1 MKKII
6 GLILLAGLTFSNSA
20 IAKKDKK
27 GNAKAKVALD
37 YLNSSF
43 STYDKLQKTIWANPE
58 LGFLETNSSGL
69 LKQHLREYGFT
80 IEEGVAGM
88 PTAFVATYGSGKPVI
103 GLLAEFD
110 ALPGLSQDTVPFR
123 KPLKE
128 NGVGHGCGHNTF
140 GVASSAAAVSLSKWL
155 AANKQSGTIK
165 VYGSPAE
172 EGGAGKVYLVREG
185 LFNGVDVVLDWHPS
199 SENAVSTNGGTAMV
213 MVDYKFYGRPAHAA
227 GNPWKGRSA
236 LDAVEALD
244 YMVNLLREH
253 VPTSSR
259 IHYVIPDGGFAPN
272 VVPEYARVSY
282 YIRSPKRDILNTLT
296 EWIDS
301 AAVGAAKGTQTRVEK
316 EIVAGTYERLHNKTL
331 SKVIQKNLE
340 TVGGVIYDAR
350 ERKFAEE
357 LAKATGNPDSIINSA
372 AKVQPL
378 AEFPEEGSG
387 GSSDVG
393 DVSWVVPL
401 ASFGAATF
409 IPGSPG
415 HSWQNVAADGTT
427 IGTKGLLNASRV
439 FALTAIDLLTDSKLL
454 QAVKDEFKQSTGPD
468 FKYIPLLGDRKPALD
483 YRITKN
489 E

>member
-155 AANKQSGTIK
+155 VANKQSGTIK

-185 LFNGVDVVLDWHPS
+185 LFDGVDVVERQALYVHLGYFLHIL
-199 SENAVSTNGGTAMV
+199 AVV
-213 MVDYKFYGRPAHAA
+213 
-227 GNPWKGRSA
+227 
-236 LDAVEALD
+236 
-244 YMVNLLREH
+244 
-253 VPTSSR
+253 
-259 IHYVIPDGGFAPN
+259 
-272 VVPEYARVSY
+272 
-282 YIRSPKRDILNTLT
+282 
-296 EWIDS
+296 
-301 AAVGAAKGTQTRVEK
+301 
-316 EIVAGTYERLHNKTL
+316 
-331 SKVIQKNLE
+331 
-340 TVGGVIYDAR
+340 
-350 ERKFAEE
+350 
-357 LAKATGNPDSIINSA
+357 LA
-372 AKVQPL
+372 
-378 AEFPEEGSG
+378 
-387 GSSDVG
+387 
-393 DVSWVVPL
+393 
-401 ASFGAATF
+401 
-409 IPGSPG
+409 
-415 HSWQNVAADGTT
+415 
-427 IGTKGLLNASRV
+427 
-439 FALTAIDLLTDSKLL
+439 
-454 QAVKDEFKQSTGPD
+454 
-468 FKYIPLLGDRKPALD
+468 
-483 YRITKN
+483 
-489 E
+489 